1 MGFSKSERQVSVS
14 IFFIIY
20 ASLEVL
26 RKYCFPDPLVLLAF
40 DFLFGLVL
48 FYFLPYRVIYLL
60 FFINSFFLIHGL
72 VVSIFKNQY
81 PLFMLAGLREINYF
95 LGGFLLATCSK
106 IHFRKKDLIRLLL
119 LGGILSGFGFLQ
131 VILGRDSILNFSPP
145 EFNLGSSGG
154 HGSFVPEFE
163 ALVGDVFRPNSVFP
177 VTGKFGMFIG
187 MLSAMC
193 LAIGYKVRE
202 VREAWMFPLF
212 WVLILINLVPFQRA
226 VLYPLVC
233 FLVFL
238 GIKHLWFDNRTL
250 LVGLIALVIGWL
262 IVTELGQ
269 IVVERVVLFPGEVLS
284 RLSYMNEGASLF
296 SVDNLWGQGFGYYS
310 NYSTLLGG
318 GRYSDTYGGES
329 GWLVLTASVG
339 VGGTIIWFCVLWFE
353 SISSLFAGLF
363 GISEEGPAFV
373 AGFFGLI
380 VMLWGTTHNIFG
392 SPMILLTLGIMFGM
406 RRVNSEWS

>member
-1 MGFSKSERQVSVS
+1 M
-14 IFFIIY
+14 
-20 ASLEVL
+20 
-26 RKYCFPDPLVLLAF
+26 
-40 DFLFGLVL
+40 
-48 FYFLPYRVIYLL
+48 
-60 FFINSFFLIHGL
+60 
-72 VVSIFKNQY
+72 
-81 PLFMLAGLREINYF
+81 
-95 LGGFLLATCSK
+95 
-106 IHFRKKDLIRLLL
+106 
-119 LGGILSGFGFLQ
+119 
-131 VILGRDSILNFSPP
+131 
-145 EFNLGSSGG
+145 
-154 HGSFVPEFE
+154 
-163 ALVGDVFRPNSVFP
+163 
-177 VTGKFGMFIG
+177 
-187 MLSAMC
+187 
-193 LAIGYKVRE
+193 
-202 VREAWMFPLF
+202 
-212 WVLILINLVPFQRA
+212 
-226 VLYPLVC
+226 VC